1 MNPEKRSA
9 FSSGRDGGSSP
20 EKATNKQKT
29 DKIAEEQRLYETQ
42 KRIWGK
48 EYADKKRQERQQKG
62 KKEEGEKTKTSEQE
76 ISEKK
81 TKKTEEKKTEEEK
94 KREEE
99 IREKRKKRKE
109 EVKKGEEKALE
120 GFGRMMEEASES
132 RKLPEEEVVQ
142 GEGKEEGEEGEG
154 GPPPEGGEGKEE
166 IRFEPEEKEKMP
178 WDVEAL
184 SRSNREFLEEYGLV
198 PQLKGETLENID
210 RYLRDEIFEFQL
222 KMAKEWAK
230 IGDNM
235 AEIKKA
241 LGGKEEISDRELVAE
256 VKRMG
261 GFEQMMEEEGLS
273 DRIDQLKERW
283 KQLNTLRETWKKGEA
298 PAQVAGLTLY
308 EFENK
313 RKVLEEEIEAKKKE
327 VVGHWKKLT
336 EGRFAP
342 GVREVIQREYQQLLE
357 ELKEKEQKLQT
368 LQQTQQ
374 DILEATAGRDLE
386 REARVKIM
394 DDLTATGKNLEN
406 KSQIRRFAQKIMGWK
421 IEGLSAKEKI
431 TRKLKGEPTDVI
443 RVTYETGE
451 IEEVPEDDLKE
462 LIIEGYRE
470 KRQREEIT
478 KLIEKAAPSRA
489 EAVKNSYEALKD
501 ALIKQAKE
509 RELNKVASPEKIE
522 KLKEIVGEGEVDV
535 INGIENLNKGILE
548 TGFTGNIEGDYSR
561 LRDIVDSSGLGQMP
575 ELEEIS
581 DEARE
586 NYGKIMKSKD
596 RVGLIGWII
605 EALLEG
611 IKTPS
616 N

>member
-9 FSSGRDGGSSP
+9 FSSGRNGESSP
-20 EKATNKQKT
+20 EKATSKQKT

-48 EYADKKRQERQQKG
+48 EYADKKRQERQQNEV
-62 KKEEGEKTKTSEQE
+62 KERVEPAEQK
-76 ISEKK
+76 ISK
-81 TKKTEEKKTEEEK
+81 KKTEEKG
-94 KREEE
+94 RRRIEEE
-99 IREKRKKRKE
+99 IRQKRKERKE
-109 EVKKGEEKALE
+109 EVEKGKERALE
-120 GFGRMMEEASES
+120 GFGKMMEKFPES
-132 RKLPEEEVVQ
+132 RKLPEEGVVQ
-142 GEGKEEGEEGEG
+142 EEAKEAEGAERAEGAEGEVTQEEA
-154 GPPPEGGEGKEE
+154 KEE

-184 SRSNREFLEEYGLV
+184 IRSNREFLEEYGLV
-198 PQLKGETLENID
+198 PELKGETLENID
-210 RYLRDEIFEFQL
+210 RYLQDDIFDVQL

-230 IGDNM
+230 MGDNM

-273 DRIDQLKERW
+273 DRIDELKERW

-308 EFENK
+308 EFEEM
-313 RKVLEEEIEAKKKE
+313 RKVLEEEVEAKRTE

-336 EGRFAP
+336 TGKLAP
-342 GVREVIQREYQQLLE
+342 EVKENIQKEYQQLLE

-368 LQQTQQ
+368 LQRTQQ
-374 DILEATAGRDLE
+374 DILEVTAGRDLE
-386 REARVKIM
+386 REARTMIM
-394 DDLTATGKNLEN
+394 GDLIKTGKRLET
-406 KSQIRRFAQKIMGWK
+406 KSEIRRFAKEIMGWK
-421 IEGLSAKEKI
+421 VEGLSAREKI

-451 IEEVPEDDLKE
+451 TEEIPEADLKE
-462 LIIEGYRE
+462 LIIDGYKE
-470 KRQREEIT
+470 NRQREEIT
-478 KLIEKAAPSRA
+478 KLIEKAAPNKA
-489 EAVKNSYEALKD
+489 EAVKNAYEALKD

-509 RELNKVASPEKIE
+509 KELNKVASPEKIE
-522 KLKEIVGEGEVDV
+522 KLKEVVGEGGVDV

-561 LRDIVDSSGLGQMP
+561 LRDIVDSSGLGEMP

-581 DEARE
+581 DEARK
-586 NYGKIMKSKD
+586 NYGEIVESKD
-596 RVGLIGWII
+596 RVGLIRWIV

-611 IKTPS
+611 IKTTE
-616 N
+616 